1 MLMAI
6 GTYDSYLHRFILC
19 HCLTDSSPSTL
30 PGSIQNSPQQ
40 YFINGLMQSIFGQAQ
55 SSISANTNHVE
66 SAIRSNRNGGTVI
79 DAHNKQGAAC
89 SNEKWLEV
97 RGIVDPI
104 KTKNE
109 NKT

>member
-6 GTYDSYLHRFILC
+6 GAYDSYLHRFILC
-19 HCLTDSSPSTL
+19 HCLTDSSSSTL
-30 PGSIQNSPQQ
+30 SGSIQNSPQQ
-40 YFINGLMQSIFGQAQ
+40 YFINGLTQSIFGQAQ
-55 SSISANTNHVE
+55 SSIPASNANVE
-66 SAIRSNRNGGTVI
+66 SAIRLNRNGGTVI